1 MHELSVTQG
10 IVEMISDRVP
20 NQRVLTVNLTIGQ
33 VSGVAPHAVRFCFD
47 LVAAGTVAEGA
58 RLHIDT
64 PPGRARCRSCGQDDF
79 VIDTPLPLC
88 GCGSADVEVIGGD
101 ELTVASVEV
110 AAKPK
115 GMRK

>member
-110 AAKPK
+110 AAEPK